1 MTFVII
7 PPFVI
12 ESTRRYE
19 ARIFTASDAI
29 VFDRLWRHMIFEN
42 IRLWLAAFTN
52 SSFEE
57 TMLMIAKL
65 EEICELTPEP
75 DPVEALA
82 ATIARYEDF
91 MHFSHE
97 DLIKIAK
104 TRIEAQ
110 LRAAVQLEQE
120 SLK

>member
-1 MTFVII
+1 MFVII

-12 ESTRRYE
+12 ESTRPYE
-19 ARIFTASDAI
+19 ARAFSASDAAI
-29 VFDRLWRHMIFEN
+29 FDRLWRHMIFEN
-42 IRLWLAAFTN
+42 VRLWLEAFP
-52 SSFEE
+52 SASFEE
-57 TMLMIAKL
+57 TTLMVAKF
-65 EEICELTPEP
+65 EEICKLTPEP

-104 TRIEAQ
+104 TRIESQ
-110 LRAAVQLEQE
+110 LRAAAQLEQE
-120 SLK
+120 CLK